1 MRNEL
6 LSHEFFMKKAYNQ
19 ALLAYEIGEVP
30 VGAVLVDGDNN
41 IIAEGFNQT
50 ITLKDPTAHAETLVL
65 RDAAKRLDNYRLLN
79 TKLYVTL
86 EPCIMCIGALIQAR
100 VGNLFFG
107 CNDSRVGI
115 LSKEKLHKN
124 KDINHNLNVVGG
136 IMSQQCGE
144 LLKNFFRERR
154 K

>member
-1 MRNEL
+1 MSNEFL
-6 LSHEFFMKKAYNQ
+6 DHEFFMKKAYYQ
-19 ALLAYEIGEVP
+19 ALLAYKIGEVP

-65 RDAAKRLDNYRLLN
+65 RKAAQQLDNYRLLD

-100 VGNLFFG
+100 VSNLFFG
-107 CNDSRVGI
+107 CDDSRVGI
-115 LSKEKLHKN
+115 LSKEKLHQN
-124 KDINHNLNVVGG
+124 KDINHNLSVVGG